1 MLVAFYIF
9 VADITNNDNMF
20 RLDNLLET
28 WAILYRPLSHEKG
41 RDSKHRT
48 FFRISMITEN
58 SEFVR
63 NINTTPSP
71 AMAYA
76 THIDAEMAQQTT
88 RAISYRHVIYFMV
101 RQAPGGPSRN
111 LATDED
117 AATEARFETDQMV
130 QDLLAFLYALKALA
144 GGKTPQDKDVQTIL
158 AAAIGAEGAVTAD
171 ADGTLRVS
179 MADLRF
185 LMGEEMREGLRG
197 MQLDGA
203 HWGTLPVTGPGW
215 QICGLTIEQ
224 VNPRQLCIVPER
236 YSYGQ
241 WADNYLADLRRR
253 AKEEAEIFGTDSN
266 P

>member
-1 MLVAFYIF
+1 
-9 VADITNNDNMF
+9 MF

-28 WAILYRPLSHEKG
+28 WATLYRPLSHEKG
-41 RDSKHRT
+41 RESKHRT

-117 AATEARFETDQMV
+117 SATEARFETDQMV

-144 GGKTPQDKDVQTIL
+144 GGKSPQRDAAGII
-158 AAAIGAEGAVTAD
+158 AAALSGGANG
-171 ADGTLRVS
+171 ADGANGSNGGDSEATVPSGSPLGLDR
-179 MADLRF
+179 
-185 LMGEEMREGLRG
+185 ETKEGLRG
-197 MQLDGA
+197 LQLDGA

-224 VNPRQLCIVPER
+224 LDPRQLCIVPER
-236 YSYGQ
+236 YNIG
-241 WADNYLADLRRR
+241 
-253 AKEEAEIFGTDSN
+253 E
-266 P
+266 